1 MTVNQLIEAL
11 QKMPPRAVVLFESDT
26 GYALIG
32 DLDLQTNNSGMPD
45 EVILLPDMS
54 E

>member
-1 MTVNQLIEAL
+1 MTVGQLIEAL
-11 QKMPPRAVVLFESDT
+11 SQMPVDAVVLFEGDT

-32 DLDLQTNNSGMPD
+32 GLDLLKNGTGLPD
-45 EVILLPDMS
+45 EVILTPDMR

>member
-11 QKMPPRAVVLFESDT
+11 QQMPPRAVVLFESDT

-32 DLDLQTNNSGMPD
+32 NLDLQKNSGGLPD

>member
-11 QKMPPRAVVLFESDT
+11 QQMPPRAVVLFESDT

-32 DLDLQTNNSGMPD
+32 DLDLQKSDGNTPD
-45 EVILLPDMS
+45 EVILLPDLS